1 MQLCKS
7 SFPGCL
13 RAPKESSTLKLGSL
27 GVGQTEEAHVAV
39 RDDLAVPAKS
49 GMRQHISLYQ
59 RLSSCRC
66 IQDFLHVA
74 IFNAGPATFCQ
85 LDIRHT

>member
-1 MQLCKS
+1 MQICNDT
-7 SFPGCL
+7 FPGCL
-13 RAPKESSTLKLGSL
+13 SAPKVRSTLQLGSL
-27 GVGQTEEAHVAV
+27 GAGQTEEAHVAV

-49 GMRQHISLYQ
+49 GVRQHISLYQ

-74 IFNAGPATFCQ
+74 IFNAGPAIFCQ